1 MTKTR
6 LLSLLALALG
16 LLNVGLLALL
26 WLGRPG
32 HQAALHPAPSPVAAD
47 LVRELHLT
55 PTQQAQFRTLR
66 TAHHMRMQTLL
77 RELTARREQLF
88 AGLAQPTA
96 AAPPALLGQIGAL
109 QRQVDSLTYAHFAA
123 VGCLLTPA
131 QRPRWQELAPTL
143 PRRLQQQGPP
153 GGRRGGPSGSAP
165 GGPPPEGPPR
175 PE

>member
-6 LLSLLALALG
+6 ILSLFVLALG

-32 HQAALHPAPSPVAAD
+32 HRAALRPAPSPVAAH
-47 LVRELHLT
+47 LTSELHLT
-55 PTQQAQFRTLR
+55 PAQQAQFRTLR
-66 TAHHMRMQTLL
+66 TAHHARMQALL

-88 AGLAQPTA
+88 AGLAQPAA

-109 QRQVDSLTYAHFAA
+109 QRQADSLAYAHFAA
-123 VGCLLTPA
+123 VGRLLTPA
-131 QRPRWQELAPTL
+131 QLPRWQELAPTL
-143 PRRLQQQGPP
+143 PRRLQQQGPG
-153 GGRRGGPSGSAP
+153 GGRRPGRSGGP
-165 GGPPPEGPPR
+165 GGPPPEGPSGM